1 MIQNLTISDL
11 NAILIHLREKNS
23 SLWYKLEMNS
33 NNELSNDELTTE
45 LHRNEGLITAIENE
59 INSRIFDLKK

>member
-11 NAILIHLREKNS
+11 NAILIHLRENNS